1 MRETA
6 AVVQSLSRLRGC
18 RSSCDV
24 ETESRTGD
32 SAVRLYSNR
41 QPVPQIGMG
50 SIISSHSTNSSD
62 TGQPKIER
70 AGELSS
76 GAISSGHLVFFVIS
90 AAAPLTTIVGFMAL
104 AFILGGVTTPI
115 GYLMAGLAYGLFA
128 VGFTAMS
135 RYVRS
140 AGAFYAYITL
150 GFGRRVGAGSALVG
164 YVAYALGEVGFCA
177 AAGVFA
183 SSAVKSIF
191 GVSVSWTL
199 CALVIGVI
207 VGMVAYFRVTI
218 GARVLAVFLLC
229 ESAIL
234 CVLLG
239 AILVNGTPEGLSYDS
254 FRPTEWDLS
263 SLSSLFVIAFIVYVG
278 FEQTAVYSEEVR
290 DPARTIPRATYL
302 SVGILATVYT
312 IASWLLL
319 MAVGPKALS
328 ATLATGDPSMLV
340 FNITDR
346 YLGSITTDVMQV
358 LIVSSFFAGVLALHN
373 AAARYMFALGRSNL
387 LPKSLAHTSIRSGS
401 PVAAVAV
408 QTVVLLALLV
418 AFAIAGADPYRQII
432 LWTNTPSLVGVLAL
446 QILTSLAVVRF
457 FSRRSLA
464 VGPWRSVVAPG
475 LSALILAGVLYLV
488 CSKMNLL
495 TELSATGNL
504 LINIP
509 LFVAFAVGFVRAHWL
524 SGTEQG
530 VPEEFVKVE

>member
-1 MRETA
+1 
-6 AVVQSLSRLRGC
+6 
-18 RSSCDV
+18 
-24 ETESRTGD
+24 
-32 SAVRLYSNR
+32 
-41 QPVPQIGMG
+41 MG
-50 SIISSHSTNSSD
+50 SIISSHSINSSD

-164 YVAYALGEVGFCA
+164 YVAYALGEIGFCA

-183 SSAVKSIF
+183 SSAVKNIL

-207 VGMVAYFRVTI
+207 VGMVAYFRVAL

-229 ESAIL
+229 EFAIL
-234 CVLLG
+234 CMLLG
-239 AILVNGTPEGLSYDS
+239 AILVRGTPEGLSYDS

-312 IASWLLL
+312 VASWLLL

-373 AAARYMFALGRSNL
+373 AASRYMFALGRSSL

-408 QTVVLLALLV
+408 QTVVLLALLA

-509 LFVAFAVGFVRAHWL
+509 LFVAFAVGFFRAHWL
-524 SGTEQG
+524 SGKEQG
-530 VPEEFVKVE
+530 MPEEFVKIE